1 MNKLRV
7 RLFVICCVF
16 VGVASTAFGETGPNY
31 EVSYPKHQY
40 AIAVSSLRDLDFQ
53 NIAVVWYR
61 NGRRD
66 PTAHLENGSFTQRDE
81 TAGGEYVTLDLVQV
95 LDGGQY
101 AVIDVSWRSCGGSC
115 SESGLVQVFELQS
128 GHPTVVEQISY
139 GRHAPGCGASFD
151 EASRILIVT
160 GRSSEPSPNC
170 CPKSLDVMS
179 FQWHGKQLVFKTSRR
194 DALPDT
200 P

>member
-1 MNKLRV
+1 MDKRGIG
-7 RLFVICCVF
+7 LFAICF
-16 VGVASTAFGETGPNY
+16 ALLGNWNIASAQPSPNY
-31 EVSYPKHQY
+31 ETSFPHYQYPVT
-40 AIAVSSLRDLDFQ
+40 VSSLSNLDFQ
-53 NIAVVWYR
+53 NLNMVWYR

-66 PTAHLENGSFTQRDE
+66 PTAHLQNGSFERKDE
-81 TAGGEYVTLDLVQV
+81 VRGGEYVTLDLVKLLQ
-95 LDGGQY
+95 GGRY

-128 GHPTVVEQISY
+128 GHPTIVEQITY
-139 GRHAPGCGASFD
+139 ERHAPGCSASFD
-151 EASRILIVT
+151 EKSKILTVT

-179 FQWHGKQLVFKTSRR
+179 FKWDGKQFVFKTSRR
-194 DALPDT
+194 DALPE